1 MSAVI
6 PQALSKVLVVDP
18 MCDFQSEAVY
28 AVEKATSN
36 SNYYNITSNNYST
49 QSTTWTVNC
58 NDNTTI
64 TDRLFLMDIT
74 LKLSI
79 PIANGVY
86 PNNPVNGIGGLRSF
100 PLLKWSN
107 NYVLTLGNATST
119 LQSGQIANLIERYGF
134 MDKYLNYGSFPNFC
148 DSDVPYNSNATTG
161 NPFNSQQ
168 WLQSETCLPRG
179 AFSPIRIDQNGADPA
194 YGRAGY
200 ITLSYRI
207 VEPIFLSPLLQSM
220 SIKARKEGMTK
231 LSQIQFTVNWGNPN
245 RLWSSTT
252 ALLGNVEVE
261 MGDNILRVVQYVP
274 SALDIGRN
282 LTTQALP
289 YNEIVS
295 FATETA
301 QATPLALKAN
311 ATTFGLAAGQT
322 FTSQV
327 VQLSR
332 IPKEMYIFCR
342 PTDTVYNNPATGTTC
357 CDTFASY
364 VSQSL
369 KINFNGQNLLNSISD
384 VSLYRICVENGCNI
398 PYSSWSGKI
407 MKTWNLL
414 AANNGGVG
422 NNVFGAGVGSPIC
435 LKFGKDIVLPPELAP
450 GTLSK
455 CNLQVE
461 CAFASSIAGGV
472 GGTAYAGA
480 SLPHTM
486 YITIVYE
493 GVIEFYGSGGTVSQT
508 LGALTVNDVLEASKR
523 NERVHYDI
531 VNNGTYG
538 GAMVDHAKNFVKG
551 KANHLLNRFRSVLSH
566 PSVAPHVNE
575 AVEAM
580 VGRGM
585 SGGKSMSKASL
596 KRALLG

>member
-1 MSAVI
+1 
-6 PQALSKVLVVDP
+6 
-18 MCDFQSEAVY
+18 
-28 AVEKATSN
+28 
-36 SNYYNITSNNYST
+36 
-49 QSTTWTVNC
+49 
-58 NDNTTI
+58 
-64 TDRLFLMDIT
+64 
-74 LKLSI
+74 
-79 PIANGVY
+79 
-86 PNNPVNGIGGLRSF
+86 
-100 PLLKWSN
+100 
-107 NYVLTLGNATST
+107 
-119 LQSGQIANLIERYGF
+119 

-148 DSDVPYNSNATTG
+148 DNNAPYTFDPSVS
-161 NPFNSQQ
+161 NPFNA
-168 WLQSETCLPRG
+168 LPNTQSETCLPRG
-179 AFSPIRIDQNGADPA
+179 AFAPTLISQN
-194 YGRAGY
+194 AGNNGL
-200 ITLSYRI
+200 IELTYRVI
-207 VEPIFLSPLLQSM
+207 EPIFLSPLLQSM

-245 RLWSSTT
+245 RLWSSTNALT
-252 ALLGNVEVE
+252 AAVGVE
-261 MGDNILRVVQYVP
+261 MGANILRVVQYVP
-274 SALDIGRN
+274 GTLDIGRN
-282 LTTQALP
+282 LSTQALP

-301 QATPLALKAN
+301 QATPLALKLN
-311 ATTFGLAAGQT
+311 AYTPSPAAPQT

-342 PTDTVYNNPATGTTC
+342 PSDSVYNNPASGTTC
-357 CDTFASY
+357 VDSFATY

-369 KINFNGQNLLNSISD
+369 KVNFNGQNLLNSISD

-398 PYSSWSGKI
+398 PFSSWSGRI
-407 MKTWNLL
+407 MKTFDLRTVAPPVVVPPLPPNIGLST
-414 AANNGGVG
+414 
-422 NNVFGAGVGSPIC
+422 FGSGVGSPIC

-461 CAFASSIAGGV
+461 CGFASSIVGGIA
-472 GGTAYAGA
+472 GTAYAGA

-486 YITIVYE
+486 YLVIVYE

-538 GAMVDHAKNFVKG
+538 GAMVDNAKNFVKG
-551 KANHLLNRFRSVLSH
+551 KANHLLNKFKSVLSH

>member
-6 PQALSKVLVVDP
+6 PQSLSKVLVVDP
-18 MCDFQSEAVY
+18 MCDFQTEAVY
-28 AVEKATSN
+28 AVEKSTSN
-36 SNYYNITSNNYST
+36 SNYYNIQSNNYSN

-74 LKLSI
+74 FKLSI
-79 PIANGVY
+79 PIAGGVY
-86 PNNPVNGIGGLRSF
+86 PNQQIGALRSF

-134 MDKYLNYGSFPNFC
+134 MDKYLNYGSFPNYC
-148 DSDVPYNSNATTG
+148 DNDAPYTYAGSTTASPFESNQ
-161 NPFNSQQ
+161 F
-168 WLQSETCLPRG
+168 LQSETCLPRG
-179 AFSPIRIDQNGADPA
+179 SFAPFFIDQNGVLPD
-194 YGRAGY
+194 GRVGY
-200 ITLSYRI
+200 ITLKYRV
-207 VEPIFLSPLLQSM
+207 VEPVFLSPLLQSM

-252 ALLGNVEVE
+252 NLAGNVEVE
-261 MGDNILRVVQYVP
+261 MGQNILRVVQYVP
-274 SALDIGRN
+274 GALDIGRN

-301 QATPLALKAN
+301 QAAPLPIKLN
-311 ATTFGLAAGQT
+311 GYTAGQANPLT

-342 PTDTVYNNPATGTTC
+342 PSDSVYTTAGSGPTCVDSFAT
-357 CDTFASY
+357 Y

-369 KINFNGQNLLNSISD
+369 KVNFNGQNLLNSISD

-398 PYSSWSGKI
+398 PYSSWTGNI
-407 MKTWNLL
+407 MKTWNLTS
-414 AANNGGVG
+414 AVNGYGSSLYG
-422 NNVFGAGVGSPIC
+422 CGVGSPIC

-461 CAFASSIAGGV
+461 CGFASSLQRTAN
-472 GGTAYAGA
+472 TAYAGVA
-480 SLPHTM
+480 VPHTM

-538 GAMVDHAKNFVKG
+538 GAMIDNARNFVKG
-551 KANHLLNRFRSVLSH
+551 KANNLMSKMKGLMNHPAVSPQLS
-566 PSVAPHVNE
+566 E

-585 SGGKSMSKASL
+585 SGGKSLSKASL
-596 KRALLG
+596 KKALLG